1 MQKILFN
8 ELYGMQYAVLNGIK
22 TQTRREEFDCDGP
35 LETKINYKGKLV
47 CYQNGVEKPIHT
59 SRFGVGEIVAV
70 AQSYLS
76 IFNEA
81 DDGDYWA
88 DIYADYRNAIVEDT
102 KGWKNK
108 MFVKARLM
116 PHRIQIVDVR
126 LERLQDISE
135 EDCFKEGIS
144 RAIKEFYFS
153 EISGERCHFF
163 KYKTAKDAFLNLLN
177 LISKKEHRNINPYVI
192 VYEFKLLQ

>member
-1 MQKILFN
+1 MFN
-8 ELYGMQYAVLNGIK
+8 ERYGLQSAVLEGRK
-22 TQTRREEFDCDGP
+22 TQTRREMFYCDGP

-47 CYQNGVEKPIHT
+47 CYKNGTEKPIHI

-88 DIYADYRNAIVEDT
+88 DIYADYRNANVSDT

-108 MFVKARLM
+108 MFVEARLM
-116 PHRIQIVDVR
+116 PHKIKITDIR

-135 EDCFKEGIS
+135 EDCFKEGIL
-144 RAIKEFYFS
+144 RAIEEFYFAA
-153 EISGERCHFF
+153 IDGESYHSF

-177 LISKKEHRNINPYVI
+177 LISKKDYRNINPYVI